1 MRFLD
6 TNIFIR
12 GLTNDHAAWSERCRL
27 LLTAIDQGREEA
39 TTSESVIAEI
49 VFVLSSPATYRLS
62 RRAIHE
68 LLEPILSM
76 SHLRLRNRG
85 LYMRALDIYAEHK
98 IDFEDALSIAHVEAH
113 GHASIV
119 SYDRGF
125 DRVAGIRRD
134 EP

>member
-12 GLTNDHAAWSERCRL
+12 GLTNDHAVWSDRSRR
-27 LLTAIDQGREEA
+27 LLTAIDDGLEDA
-39 TTSESVIAEI
+39 TTSESVLAEI

-76 SHLRLRNRG
+76 THLRLNGRG
-85 LYMRALDIYAEHK
+85 LYLRALDIYAEHNV
-98 IDFEDALSIAHVEAH
+98 DFEDALSVAHVEAR
-113 GHASIV
+113 GYEAIV
-119 SYDRGF
+119 SF
-125 DRVAGIRRD
+125 DRDFDRIEGVRRD